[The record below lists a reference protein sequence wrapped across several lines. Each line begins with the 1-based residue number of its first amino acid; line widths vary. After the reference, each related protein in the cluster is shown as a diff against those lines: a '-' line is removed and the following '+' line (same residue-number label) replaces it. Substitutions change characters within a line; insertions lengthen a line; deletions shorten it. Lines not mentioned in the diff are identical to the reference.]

1 MRQRERGATFLGIVI
16 ILLILGTALY
26 AGIRLVP
33 VYLEYTKVARSLEQ
47 VRDEHAAIDTNPA
60 LIRRSLERRW
70 DVEDINSIGWK
81 EIDIAKTTEGYRH
94 DRVVRERAAIRGERV
109 PRWSSSTRRFPFHS
123 DGGPCCTPMNGPR
136 GGSGIASVI
145 PGCSRRR

>member
-1 MRQRERGATFLGIVI
+1 MRPRERGATFLGIVI
-16 ILLILGTALY
+16 ILLILGSALY

-70 DVEDINSIGWK
+70 DVEDIHSIGWK
-81 EIDIAKTTEGYRH
+81 EIEIDRTTAGY
-94 DRVVRERAAIRGERV
+94 D
-109 PRWSSSTRRFPFHS
+109 
-123 DGGPCCTPMNGPR
+123 M
-136 GGSGIASVI
+136 IASFILAGSAAALLSGLAVVLI
-145 PGCSRRR
+145 APQAFSWKLLPLTLAAPGWTVRPVR

>member
-1 MRQRERGATFLGIVI
+1 MRQHWNAARRFSARPCI

-33 VYLEYTKVARSLEQ
+33 VYLRYAKVARSLEQ

-81 EIDIAKTTEGYRH
+81 EIESAKTAEGY
-94 DRVVRERAAIRGERV
+94 D
-109 PRWSSSTRRFPFHS
+109 
-123 DGGPCCTPMNGPR
+123 M
-136 GGSGIASVI
+136 IASYEQQPFMANVYLVVKFDKTVSI
-145 PGCSRRR
+145 QQ

>member
-16 ILLILGTALY
+16 ILLILGSALY

-70 DVEDINSIGWK
+70 DVEDISSIGWK
-81 EIDIAKTTEGYRH
+81 EIEIDKTAEGYDMIASLRG
-94 DRVVRERAAIRGERV
+94 RAAVHRERV
-109 PRWSSSTRRFPFHS
+109 PAGQVRQDGLHPTVTAGLAARR
-123 DGGPCCTPMNGPR
+123 
-136 GGSGIASVI
+136 
-145 PGCSRRR
+145 

>member
-16 ILLILGTALY
+16 ILLILGTGLY

-47 VRDEHAAIDTNPA
+47 VRDEHAAIDTNPE

-70 DVEDINSIGWK
+70 DVEDIHSIGWK
-81 EIDIAKTTEGYRH
+81 EIAITKTNGGY
-94 DRVVRERAAIRGERV
+94 DMTAAYESEQPFVANVYLVVKFDKTVSIQQ
-109 PRWSSSTRRFPFHS
+109 
-123 DGGPCCTPMNGPR
+123 
-136 GGSGIASVI
+136 
-145 PGCSRRR
+145 